1 MTIKEFKD
9 QSNIEIIE
17 SIMKM
22 NNGYVTSK
30 ELSNLGIH
38 RMYLNIMKEK
48 GMIEKVGNGIYIDS
62 SKIEDSYFVLGLELS
77 NIIYSHMTALYFHG
91 LSIKASNDKYDITVP
106 NNYFNY
112 KIKNHNVF
120 YVDKDIYELGLIQ
133 IDTPMGNKVKAY
145 DMERCICDIIRS
157 KNRMDSEHVKHSIR
171 EYVKRKDKD
180 LVKLSKYAEKLG
192 IKKEV
197 MDYVEVFMNS
207 MQLKDKLRNISKEK
221 NVNFNTLLRLYKYDR
236 FLERLSKSKYRD
248 NFVLKGGFYLRTL
261 FGVENRA
268 TMDIDTAFRNA
279 NFNEDTIVK
288 MIKEIVSIKI
298 DDNAKLSYLGIE
310 PIRD

>member
-1 MTIKEFKD
+1 MERMTIKEFKD

-62 SKIEDSYFVLGLELS
+62 SKIEDSYFVFALELP

-91 LSIKASNDKYDITVP
+91 LSIKAPNNKYDITVP

-133 IDTPMGNKVKAY
+133 IDTPKGNKVKVY
-145 DMERCICDIIRS
+145 DTERCICDIIRS
-157 KNRMDSEHVKHSIR
+157 KNRMDSEFVKHSIR
-171 EYVKRKDKD
+171 EYIKRKDKD
-180 LVKLSKYAEKLG
+180 LIKLSKYADKMG

-197 MDYVEVFMNS
+197 MDFMEVFY
-207 MQLKDKLRNISKEK
+207 E
-221 NVNFNTLLRLYKYDR
+221 
-236 FLERLSKSKYRD
+236 
-248 NFVLKGGFYLRTL
+248 
-261 FGVENRA
+261 
-268 TMDIDTAFRNA
+268 
-279 NFNEDTIVK
+279 
-288 MIKEIVSIKI
+288 
-298 DDNAKLSYLGIE
+298 
-310 PIRD
+310 